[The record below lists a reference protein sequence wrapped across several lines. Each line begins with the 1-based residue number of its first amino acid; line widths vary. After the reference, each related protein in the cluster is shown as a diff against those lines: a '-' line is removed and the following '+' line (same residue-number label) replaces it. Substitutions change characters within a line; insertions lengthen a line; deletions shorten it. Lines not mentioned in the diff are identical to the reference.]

1 MTSKDQTP
9 DAQEPD
15 DSAPGKDSPLMERVK
30 AIAAKAQGSSADAD
44 QPKTRRR
51 STKKLTATA
60 FDNTQLNLF
69 QNFLCNT
76 DAERSELSN
85 TIDLWDSVPRYS
97 VSRQAMTRLR
107 SKDGNHLNLLKLEFH
122 YRQKNWRAVIQ
133 PARIEVLD
141 KTGAVVEMDF
151 YPSANEEL
159 IEDALRKIAADQQQ
173 GYFDKHSF
181 RSGAIFSLHALR
193 AELKRR
199 GHTRSFQEILQSL
212 YILAK
217 SNIEIVNR
225 DDSRESIAISSY
237 LPALAGVTR
246 KDLEADPDAK
256 WLAQFHPLVTQSIDQ
271 LTYRQYNYHQMMQHS
286 TQLARWI
293 HKQLAIKFTFAA
305 HGKTFEMRFST
316 IRRDSALLNNY
327 AEASIR
333 LAVKA
338 VDEAFAELTKNK
350 VLMFSDKKVSRGDRN
365 KIEDVLYT
373 LTPSLEFV
381 HAMKASNKRLQLAET
396 GKPLTIEATGTGR

>member
-9 DAQEPD
+9 DADAPD
-15 DSAPGKDSPLMERVK
+15 NSAPGKDLPLVERVK
-30 AIAAKAQGSSADAD
+30 AIAAKAQGSGADAD
-44 QPKTRRR
+44 QPKARRR

-69 QNFLCNT
+69 QSFLCNNE
-76 DAERSELSN
+76 DERSQLSN

-133 PARIEVLD
+133 PARIEVMD
-141 KTGAVVEMDF
+141 KSGEVVEMDF

-173 GYFDKHSF
+173 GYFDKNSF

-225 DDSRESIAISSY
+225 DDSRDSIAISSY

-350 VLMFSDKKVSRGDRN
+350 VLMFSDKKVSRGERK

-381 HAMKASNKRLQLAET
+381 HAMKASNKRLQLADERT
-396 GKPLTIEATGTGR
+396 GKPVTIEAAGH

>member
-1 MTSKDQTP
+1 MTSKDHTSK
-9 DAQEPD
+9 ATEPEE
-15 DSAPGKDSPLMERVK
+15 SAPGKDLPLVERVK
-30 AIAAKAQGSSADAD
+30 AIAAKAQGSGSVEDG
-44 QPKTRRR
+44 QPKRRR
-51 STKKLTATA
+51 TNKKLTATA
-60 FDNTQLNLF
+60 FDNTQLSLF
-69 QNFLCNT
+69 QSFLCNT
-76 DAERSELSN
+76 EDEKSQLSN

-107 SKDGNHLNLLKLEFH
+107 SKDGNHLNLLKLDFH

-133 PARIEVLD
+133 PARIEVKD
-141 KTGAVVEMDF
+141 KSGEVVEMDF

-159 IEDALRKIAADQQQ
+159 IEDALRKIAADQSQ
-173 GYFDKHSF
+173 GYFDKTSY
-181 RSGAIFSLHALR
+181 RSGAVFSLHALR

-199 GHTRSFQEILQSL
+199 GHTRSFQEIMQSL

-217 SNIEIVNR
+217 SNIEIINR
-225 DDSRESIAISSY
+225 DDSRDSIAISSY

-305 HGKTFEMRFST
+305 IGKQFEMRFST
-316 IRRDSALLNNY
+316 IRRDSALLNNF
-327 AEASIR
+327 AEGSMR

-338 VDEAFAELTKNK
+338 VDDAFAELTPK
-350 VLMFSDKKVSRGDRN
+350 VLMFSEKKVSRGDRN

-381 HAMKASNKRLQLAET
+381 HAMKASNKRLQLAEGRT
-396 GKPLTIEATGTGR
+396 GKPLTIEAT

>member
-1 MTSKDQTP
+1 MTSQDHTP
-9 DAQEPD
+9 KAQEPEKPAQD
-15 DSAPGKDSPLMERVK
+15 KEPSLVDRVK
-30 AIAAKAQGSSADAD
+30 AIAAKAQGKSVDEN
-44 QPKTRRR
+44 QPKARRR

-60 FDNTQLNLF
+60 FENTQLSLF
-69 QNFLCNT
+69 QGFLCNT
-76 DAERSELSN
+76 EEEKAQLSN

-107 SKDGNHLNLLKLEFH
+107 SKDGNHLNLLKLDFH
-122 YRQKNWRAVIQ
+122 YRSKNWRAVIQ
-133 PARIEVLD
+133 PARIEIKD
-141 KTGAVVEMDF
+141 KSGEVIEMDF

-159 IEDALRKIAADQQQ
+159 VEDALRKIAADQQQ
-173 GYFDKHSF
+173 GFFDKSSF
-181 RSGAIFSLHALR
+181 RSGAVFSLHALR

-199 GHTRSFQEILQSL
+199 GHTRSFQEILQSI

-217 SNIEIVNR
+217 SNIEIINR
-225 DDSRESIAISSY
+225 DDSRDSIAISSY

-305 HGKTFEMRFST
+305 IGKQFEMRYST
-316 IRRDSALLNNY
+316 IYRDSALLNNY
-327 AEASIR
+327 AEVR

-338 VDEAFAELTKNK
+338 CDEAIAELAPK
-350 VLMFSDKKVSRGDRN
+350 VVMTSGKKVIRGDRQ
-365 KIEDVLYT
+365 KIEDVIYT

-381 HAMKASNKRLQLAET
+381 HAMKASNKRINLAEERI
-396 GKPLTIEATGTGR
+396 GKRLSIKAA